1 MKRSQY
7 ICWWGVALLA
17 AIPVWAQGGGGAA
30 PVPVAGVAD
39 TAATTDLMLTPAPVS
54 GEAYPVVFSSETKSN
69 FLRGGV
75 TFDSAYSDN
84 IITGLNGQPVSDLSY
99 SVWPTIAIDQ
109 TRPRMHWSLAYAPG
123 FTFYQRNSG
132 LDEADHNLA
141 LGFRYRLSPHVTLT
155 ASDGFQKS
163 SSVFNQPDQGLGLG
177 GGVSGAVGSDTTLIA
192 PVADRLTNNGTAGLT
207 YQFSANSMVGGSGTF
222 MNLHYPNP
230 SQVSGT
236 NPALLGGLYDASSR
250 AGTAFYSV
258 RVSRKHYFGVAYQ
271 YQKLL
276 SYPSGIPAT
285 DTETHAILAFYT
297 LYATPAFSISFF
309 GGPQYSSTDQFG
321 LPTSQSWY
329 PAAGGSLN
337 WQERHTAAALSYSR
351 MITSGGGL
359 IGAAQSDNASAS
371 VRQLLT
377 KNLSGTVSGL
387 YSNKNVL
394 TVTDLPDTSGHSIAG
409 SVSLQRQFGEHVSL
423 RAGYTRLRQV
433 YRTVQVISPDTSR
446 EWISI
451 SYEFAKP
458 LGR

>member
-1 MKRSQY
+1 MKRFRY
-7 ICWWGVALLA
+7 IWLGLVLLA
-17 AIPVWAQGGGGAA
+17 AVPFWGQEGSAA

-39 TAATTDLMLTPAPVS
+39 RANSTDLMLTPPPVS
-54 GEAYPVVFSSETKSN
+54 GEAYPVVFSAETKSN

-84 IITGLNGQPVSDLSY
+84 IITGLNGKPVSDLSY

-141 LGFRYRLSPHVTLT
+141 LSLRYRLSPHVTVT
-155 ASDGFQKS
+155 ASDAFQKS
-163 SSVFNQPDQGLGLG
+163 SSVFNQPDQGLG
-177 GGVSGAVGSDTTLIA
+177 GGVSGVVGSDTNLIA
-192 PVADRLTNNGTAGLT
+192 PVADRLTNSGTVGLT

-230 SQVSGT
+230 SQVSGA
-236 NPALLGGLYDASSR
+236 NPALLSGIYDASSR
-250 AGTAFYSV
+250 AGTVFYSA

-276 SYPSGIPAT
+276 SYPTGFAAT

-297 LYATPAFSISFF
+297 LFATPAFSFSVF

-321 LPTSQSWY
+321 LPTAQSWY
-329 PAAGGSLN
+329 PAAGGSIN
-337 WQERHTAAALSYSR
+337 WQKQHTAAAVSYSR
-351 MITSGGGL
+351 MITGGGGL

-371 VRQLLT
+371 ARQLLT
-377 KNLSGTVSGL
+377 KNLSASLAGL

-394 TVTDLPDTSGHSIAG
+394 TLTDLPDTSGHSIAG

-433 YRTVQVISPDTSR
+433 YRTVQVITPDTSR

-451 SYEFAKP
+451 SYEFARP